1 MVSVPI
7 RSSSAVPRNLEIKV
21 RVADLAPAR
30 ATATRLGARPAG
42 VEVQVDRYYELE
54 GESRLKLRTVPGRP
68 AELIRYRRPESDAV
82 RTSDYEVTLV
92 RDAEARRCLVPKTRP
107 VVTVR
112 KRREVLLL
120 DNVRIHLD
128 SVESLGT
135 FVELEAVVDDAHDEE
150 VAGDRST
157 TSCVTSASARWI
169 FSARPT
175 RTCCVGDAD
184 SASIPPE
191 PKPARE
197 THADRREPQRAADEQ
212 RIGHERHPQHDRRN
226 LLHLPPVAERD
237 EADPSEEEAERHR
250 SRVEVECGH
259 ARSDPNPP
267 HTPPESS

>member
-68 AELIRYRRPESDAV
+68 AELIRYRRPECDVV
-82 RTSDYEVTLV
+82 RTSDYEVTPV
-92 RDAEARRCLVPKTRP
+92 RDADARRCLVPKTRP

-128 SVESLGT
+128 EVDGLGR
-135 FVELEAVVDDAHDEE
+135 FLELEVVVDAAHDE
-150 VAGDRST
+150 AA
-157 TSCVTSASARWI
+157 C
-169 FSARPT
+169 
-175 RTCCVGDAD
+175 
-184 SASIPPE
+184 
-191 PKPARE
+191 
-197 THADRREPQRAADEQ
+197 RRR
-212 RIGHERHPQHDRRN
+212 
-226 LLHLPPVAERD
+226 VAEITAALGLR
-237 EADPSEEEAERHR
+237 EADFIRASYAELLRCDANLR
-250 SRVEVECGH
+250 RRRVGSR
-259 ARSDPNPP
+259 
-267 HTPPESS
+267 